1 MLTELDFDAESKQV
15 ALQVETPGF
24 ARLLGAVIE
33 IWGYE
38 VVAADADPGMLLIE
52 QGGEG
57 EKELAAIRLGSASGV
72 SRLGLPLVLA
82 QLWAQLEQR
91 FHQPARQHLRVA
103 LELEVEVV
111 ARNRFSAARL
121 QSLSDMGGRLVLSR
135 EMLRDEGLLLRLPI
149 GPQVFQISARVIYSF
164 HRGGG
169 EEFEIGV
176 LFQGVE
182 AEVRRILRQFIGR
195 QVLVAALTRAGE
207 DTRPA
212 LELFR
217 PD

>member
-1 MLTELDFDAESKQV
+1 MLTELDFAAESQQV
-15 ALQVETPGF
+15 ALRIETPGF

-38 VVAADADPGMLLIE
+38 IVAESADPGMLLIE
-52 QGGEG
+52 QGGVG
-57 EKELAAIRLGSASGV
+57 EKELAAIRLGGASGV

-82 QLWAQLEQR
+82 QLWGQLEQR

-103 LELEVEVV
+103 LDLEVEVV

-121 QSLSDMGGRLVLSR
+121 QSVSDMGGRLILSR
-135 EMLRDEGLLLRLPI
+135 EMVRDEGLLLRLPI
-149 GPQVFQISARVIYSF
+149 GPQVFELNARVIYSL
-164 HRGGG
+164 HRGQG
-169 EEFEIGV
+169 EGFEVGV
-176 LFQGVE
+176 VFQRVE
-182 AEVRRILRQFIGR
+182 TEARRILRHFIG
-195 QVLVAALTRAGE
+195 QQILAAALARAGE
-207 DTRPA
+207 AARSG